1 MSVADPLSRLVTAL
15 ESSLAMYL
23 SASGISTYPGP
34 EELRLAIADLASEHR
49 SLIERAGTILQERE
63 VFPPRTAY
71 PLSFTACHD
80 LDLAAMLPRLIESL
94 RRQLP
99 EFAAVAAAAG
109 DDATAAELAAEARTS
124 TQRHLDQFEQLGAK
138 LRAGL
143 SGKAAVA
150 QT

>member
-1 MSVADPLSRLVTAL
+1 MPALDPLSRLVTAL
-15 ESSLAMYL
+15 ESSLTMYL

-34 EELRLAIADLASEHR
+34 EELREALADLTSEHR

-63 VFPPRTAY
+63 VPPPRPTY
-71 PLSFTACHD
+71 PLSFTALHD
-80 LDLAAMLPRLIESL
+80 LDLTAMLPRLVDSL

-109 DDATAAELAAEARTS
+109 DDATAADLAAEATSS
-124 TQRHLDQFEQLGAK
+124 TQRHLDLLDQLAAR

-143 SGKAAVA
+143 SGKAAVPQA
-150 QT
+150 